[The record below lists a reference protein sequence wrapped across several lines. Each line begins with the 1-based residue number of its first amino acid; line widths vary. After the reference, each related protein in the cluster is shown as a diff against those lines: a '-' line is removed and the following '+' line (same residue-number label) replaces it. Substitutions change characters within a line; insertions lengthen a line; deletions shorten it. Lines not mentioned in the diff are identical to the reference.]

1 MMSGFVVPDLKS
13 DDHDSSELQIGLS
26 PFKIGKAE
34 FECPRDLPYLN
45 KQGKRAQSR
54 ILTHW

>member
-1 MMSGFVVPDLKS
+1 LIVGGCKMSGFIILDLKS

-26 PFKIGKAE
+26 LFKIDKAE

-45 KQGKRAQSR
+45 
-54 ILTHW
+54 